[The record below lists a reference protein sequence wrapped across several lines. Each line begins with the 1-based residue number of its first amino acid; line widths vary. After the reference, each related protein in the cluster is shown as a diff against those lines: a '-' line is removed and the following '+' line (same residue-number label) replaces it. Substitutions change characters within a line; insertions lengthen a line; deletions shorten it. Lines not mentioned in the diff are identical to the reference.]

1 MYKDRKRIFKNGYI
15 VVEYPDHPKAF
26 DTGSGVIGVYEHVL
40 IAEEEILDRPL
51 KAGEVVHHLDK
62 NRANNSPDNL
72 LPLEN
77 PSHTKLHAWLDKN
90 NITPTPEYQERINVG
105 CVRCKT
111 CERPIRHNETYCS
124 HSCHQLDIDNVHKY
138 EHPTKEQLEQLVWEY
153 PTTHIAN
160 ELNVSD
166 KAIEKLCKK
175 LEVQKPP
182 RGYWAKQKVM
192 DIDRFQLEV
201 EDDCIKLII

>member
-1 MYKDRKRIFKNGYI
+1 MYKDRKRIFKNGYV

-26 DTGSGVIGVYEHVL
+26 DTGTGITGVYEHVL

-90 NITPTPEYQERINVG
+90 TIIPNENYQTRIEAG
-105 CVRCKT
+105 CVRCKV
-111 CERPIRHNETYCS
+111 CERPVRYSEIYCS
-124 HSCHQLDIDNVHKY
+124 QECCRLDIQEHKY
-138 EHPTKEQLEQLVWEY
+138 IHPTKEVLEQLVWEY
-153 PTTHIAN
+153 PTTHIAK
-160 ELNVSD
+160 EFEVSD

-182 RGYWAKQKVM
+182 RGYWTKQKVM
-192 DIDRFQLEV
+192 DIDRYQLEAD
-201 EDDCIKLII
+201 EDGVKLII

>member
-1 MYKDRKRIFKNGYI
+1 MGSTPPRETNINLEYMMYKDRKRIFKNGYV

-26 DTGSGVIGVYEHVL
+26 DTGSGVIGVYEHIL
-40 IAEEEILDRPL
+40 IAEEEVLDRPL

-77 PSHTKLHAWLDKN
+77 PSHTKLHRWMEN
-90 NITPTPEYQERINVG
+90 NTILPTKEYQERIDKG
-105 CVRCKT
+105 CVRCLI
-111 CERPIRHNETYCS
+111 CERPIRYDEIYCS
-124 HSCHQLDIDNVHKY
+124 EEHADIGSRKY

-153 PTTHIAN
+153 PTTYIAN

-166 KAIEKLCKK
+166 KAIDKLCKK
-175 LEVQKPP
+175 LEV
-182 RGYWAKQKVM
+182 
-192 DIDRFQLEV
+192 
-201 EDDCIKLII
+201 